1 MFTGDSDINMAQLIS
16 TIFGLMDI
24 AFQRWKNTL
33 ISNYKMGHWVT
44 VIIGATKKSNN
55 RNKSM

>member
-33 ISNYKMGHWVT
+33 ISNYKMGH
-44 VIIGATKKSNN
+44 
-55 RNKSM
+55 